1 MHETGVIEKML
12 EVLRR
17 VQEEHGGRRI
27 EVITV
32 EMSAFGGWNEEH
44 FRQHFQEAV
53 EGTPWQDARLDIKK
67 VMIGPE
73 AKLASV
79 TFEEGALGVDPA
91 RR

>member
-1 MHETGVIEKML
+1 ML

-53 EGTPWQDARLDIKK
+53 
-67 VMIGPE
+67 
-73 AKLASV
+73 
-79 TFEEGALGVDPA
+79 
-91 RR
+91 